1 VAGTRRVNS
10 SELRTPC
17 AQTRHPNSRCEY
29 VTLRKAVVLAQ
40 APSLIPVANRTLL
53 CHALDWL
60 VQGGVREAAVIVP
73 QELAP
78 QARDAVAGGRRGL
91 SVSWLERLPDESL
104 AQVLGDLTGFLEGD
118 AFVLHLAD
126 SLARHSLRSLT
137 AGRADCDTEAL
148 LVITESRGVGRAQV
162 VQLRA
167 AVGGGDARPR
177 PLPGDSA
184 GVAVLAPGTLDGAAE
199 LDLDP
204 EHALEALVER
214 VRQRGGRVSTR
225 TATEWWRFRRGTEAL
240 LEGNRFALEGLRA
253 DYDQAQLIDS
263 TIQGA
268 VVVHPEARIKSS
280 VVRGPAIIGA
290 RTRVRDA
297 YVGPYT
303 SIGEDVGIEGAEI
316 EHSVVLP
323 GASISH
329 LGGRLEASVIGP
341 KSRVFRDFR
350 LPRAL
355 RLTVGEGAEVCLT

>member
-1 VAGTRRVNS
+1 V
-10 SELRTPC
+10 TP
-17 AQTRHPNSRCEY
+17 T
-29 VTLRKAVVLAQ
+29 KAVVLAQ
-40 APSLIPVANRTLL
+40 AHSTVPVANRALL
-53 CHALDWL
+53 GHALDWL
-60 VQGGVREAAVIVP
+60 VQGGVREAAVIVA

-104 AQVLGDLTGFLEGD
+104 AHVLGDLTGFLEGE

-137 AGRADCDTEAL
+137 AGGADCDTEAL
-148 LVITESRGVGRAQV
+148 LVVNESCGAELAQV

-167 AVGGGDARPR
+167 AVGGGPARPR
-177 PLPGDSA
+177 PLRSDSA
-184 GVAVLAPGTLDGAAE
+184 GVALLGPGALDGAAH
-199 LDLDP
+199 LDLDA

-214 VRQRGGRVSTR
+214 VRQRGGRVGRCRVTD
-225 TATEWWRFRRGTEAL
+225 WWRFRGGAEAL
-240 LEGNRFALEGLRA
+240 LEGNRFALERRRA
-253 DYDQAQLIDS
+253 DYHSSSLVDS
-263 TIQGA
+263 KIQGA
-268 VVVHPEARIKSS
+268 AIVHPEARIRSS

-290 RTRVRDA
+290 RARLRDA

-303 SIGEDVGIEGAEI
+303 SIGEDVTIEGAEI

-323 GASISH
+323 GASIRH

-341 KSRVFRDFR
+341 RSRVFRDFR